1 MAWRF
6 ANALVAPFI
15 PLSEVRTIVCS
26 AWNGWDGEKISVF
39 VLHKFVLSIVC
50 TDASCF
56 SSWAYSSVGCGVRSD
71 TTLDCSFPPS
81 PIALYVYVVVALLHS
96 IPISPCCL
104 RAPHKN
110 PPEKLQFQL
119 HTIYD

>member
-39 VLHKFVLSIVC
+39 VLHKFVLSVYRREL
-50 TDASCF
+50 F
-56 SSWAYSSVGCGVRSD
+56 LLLGVFFRWVRSD

-81 PIALYVYVVVALLHS
+81 PIALYVYVVVTLLHS